1 VWGTGT
7 PKVGDEVNSREV
19 ECVMGE
25 CDLETIGLPSTLRV
39 IRSVAPLVR
48 MLPTFDLRTPCDGSG
63 TGHGQITEAE
73 VLKMQKCVSF
83 PMSL

>member
-1 VWGTGT
+1 M
-7 PKVGDEVNSREV
+7 
-19 ECVMGE
+19 MGE

-63 TGHGQITEAE
+63 TGHGQITQAE
-73 VLKMQKCVSF
+73 VLKMQKCGQF
-83 PMSL
+83 PDESVKVKVAQIHCVNSQTYQK